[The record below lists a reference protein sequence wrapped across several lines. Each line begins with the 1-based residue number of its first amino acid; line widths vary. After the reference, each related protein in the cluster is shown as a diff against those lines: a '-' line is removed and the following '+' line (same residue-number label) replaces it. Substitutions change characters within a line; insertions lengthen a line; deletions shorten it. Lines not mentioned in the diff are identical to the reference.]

1 MQVLECNIM
10 FNFNQL
16 LVSQLLS
23 TLPTLNAVFNERTST
38 TPQIKQSTRTTS

>member
-16 LVSQLLS
+16 LVSQFLS
-23 TLPTLNAVFNERTST
+23 TLPTLRAVFNESTST
-38 TPQIKQSTRTTS
+38 TPQIKQSKRTTS